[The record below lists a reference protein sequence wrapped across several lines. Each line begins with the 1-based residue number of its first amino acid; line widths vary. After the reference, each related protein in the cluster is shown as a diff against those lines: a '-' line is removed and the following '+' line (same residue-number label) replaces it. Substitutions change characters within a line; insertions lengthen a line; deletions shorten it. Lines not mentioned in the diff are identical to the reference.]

1 MTDLDEEIILTN
13 GVVLLSPRQIL
24 QHDVQHHTTVI
35 ERQKVL
41 FEEITSAETTLKNA
55 IRRHKQSY
63 ETANMQRLIRKQQKY
78 DKYEIIKND
87 LQKLEENLS
96 SLNQDLEQDLERLN
110 KLQNQATSSSTSNSA
125 ISNDD

>member
-1 MTDLDEEIILTN
+1 M
-13 GVVLLSPRQIL
+13 
-24 QHDVQHHTTVI
+24 QHHTAVI

-41 FEEITSAETTLKNA
+41 LEEITSVETTLKNA

-63 ETANMQRLIRKQQKY
+63 ETTNMRRLIRKQQKY
-78 DKYEIIKND
+78 DKYEIVKND
-87 LQKLEENLS
+87 LQMLEENLS
-96 SLNQDLEQDLERLN
+96 SLNQDLEQDLERLK